1 MGKYPLPAKRRFTPL
16 TASFLALF
24 LLGCVGRLPGEF
36 TSSLPEL
43 REFRTTP
50 QALSDAAARA
60 VHSSRYGLDL
70 DTRHTTPNS
79 IITLHQPLP
88 VKGLKALAYPGRP
101 GLWGKALH
109 ADLHMLLSSRP
120 SHARP
125 DYSRVTIRPI
135 FMVYISRWGDR
146 RQWIRWRSNGTLE
159 SELLSHIEA
168 VLQPVERK

>member
-1 MGKYPLPAKRRFTPL
+1 M
-16 TASFLALF
+16 
-24 LLGCVGRLPGEF
+24 
-36 TSSLPEL
+36 
-43 REFRTTP
+43 
-50 QALSDAAARA
+50 
-60 VHSSRYGLDL
+60 

-109 ADLHMLLSSRP
+109 ADLHVLLSIRP